1 MIFARTKLATLI
13 AAAAFGSLAGCAVHA
28 TTEVAAPAPA
38 PPPPPAEQA
47 APPPPA
53 PVVEAAP
60 PPPPTPTPPLS
71 PLAQAH
77 PSYLHAL
84 SDLRNARWNL
94 ERKGGDPV
102 MKWDEHHSIEAIDRA
117 INDIKKAAIDDG
129 KNLQDRP
136 PVDASEPRAGRL
148 HKALAALQAAR
159 NDVSQEEDNAFAK
172 GLRVRGIKNIDE
184 AIRLTEQGIAEADR
198 TPAPPPA
205 PMVAVQVSPVA
216 QAHPSYL
223 HALSDLRNARWN
235 LERKGG
241 DPAMKWDERHGVESI
256 DRAINDIKK
265 AAIDDGKN
273 LQDRPLVDATEPRSG
288 RLHKALAAL
297 QAARSDVSQ
306 EEDNAFASGL
316 RARGIKNI
324 DDAIRVT
331 EQGIAEADRAP
342 APVAAASP
350 APAPAAAMPPAQAHP
365 SYLHALSDLRNAR
378 WNLERKGGDPV
389 MKWDEHHSIDSI
401 DHAINDIKKA
411 AIDDGKNLQDHP
423 SVDAT
428 EPRSGRLHKAL
439 AALQAARNDV
449 SQEEDNAFADGL
461 RARGIKNIDD
471 AIRFTEQG
479 IAEADRAPPP
489 VAAAPPAA
497 VVPPAQAHPSYLH
510 ALSDLRN
517 ARWNLERKGGDPVMK
532 WDEHH
537 SIDSIDHA
545 INDIKKA
552 AIDDGKNLQ
561 DHPSVDAT
569 EPRSGRLH
577 KALAALQAARNDVT
591 QEEDNAFADGLR
603 ARGIKN
609 IDDAIRFTEQGIAE
623 ADRPAPAPVAAA
635 APAPAPAAA
644 PPPAKVHPAYL
655 HALSDLRNARSNLE
669 RRGGDRTMK
678 WDEHRAL
685 DAIDHAMAE
694 IKRAA
699 IDDGK
704 SLDDHPPIDAREP
717 RPGRLHRALSA
728 LQAARRD
735 VSEEEDNGF
744 ANGLKARGLHD
755 IDDAIRFAE
764 EGISEAESKI

>member
-1 MIFARTKLATLI
+1 MIFARTKLATLL
-13 AAAAFGSLAGCAVHA
+13 AAAAFGSLAGCTVHA

-38 PPPPPAEQA
+38 PPPPPPEQA
-47 APPPPA
+47 APPPPP

-60 PPPPTPTPPLS
+60 PPPPPTPAPPLS
-71 PLAQAH
+71 PQAQAH

-102 MKWDEHHSIEAIDRA
+102 MKWDEHRSIEAIDRA

-129 KNLQDRP
+129 KNLQDHP
-136 PVDASEPRAGRL
+136 LVDASEPRAGRL

-159 NDVSQEEDNAFAK
+159 SDVSQEEDNAFAK
-172 GLRVRGIKNIDE
+172 GLRARGIKNIDE
-184 AIRLTEQGIAEADR
+184 AIRLTDQGIVEADR
-198 TPAPPPA
+198 APVPMPA
-205 PMVAVQVSPVA
+205 PMVAVQASPVA

-223 HALSDLRNARWN
+223 HALSDLRSARWN

-241 DPAMKWDERHGVESI
+241 DPVMKWDERHGVESI

-273 LQDRPLVDATEPRSG
+273 LQDHPQVDASEPRAG

-297 QAARSDVSQ
+297 QAARNDVTQ

-342 APVAAASP
+342 APVAVA
-350 APAPAAAMPPAQAHP
+350 APAPAAA
-365 SYLHALSDLRNAR
+365 
-378 WNLERKGGDPV
+378 
-389 MKWDEHHSIDSI
+389 
-401 DHAINDIKKA
+401 
-411 AIDDGKNLQDHP
+411 
-423 SVDAT
+423 
-428 EPRSGRLHKAL
+428 
-439 AALQAARNDV
+439 
-449 SQEEDNAFADGL
+449 
-461 RARGIKNIDD
+461 
-471 AIRFTEQG
+471 
-479 IAEADRAPPP
+479 
-489 VAAAPPAA
+489 
-497 VVPPAQAHPSYLH
+497 VPPAQAHPSYLH

-537 SIDSIDHA
+537 SIDSIDRA

-561 DHPSVDAT
+561 DHPEVDAS
-569 EPRSGRLH
+569 EPRAGRLH

-609 IDDAIRFTEQGIAE
+609 IDDAIHLTEQGIAE

-635 APAPAPAAA
+635 APAPVAA
-644 PPPAKVHPAYL
+644 PPPAKVHPSYL

-669 RRGGDRTMK
+669 RRGGDRVMK

-685 DAIDHAMAE
+685 DAIDHAMSE

-704 SLDDHPPIDAREP
+704 NLEDHPPIDAREP

-728 LQAARRD
+728 LQAARKD

-755 IDDAIRFAE
+755 IDDAIRFAQD
-764 EGISEAESKI
+764 GISEADSKI